1 MIRCIHRSISGS
13 ILAGLAAIALAQ
25 LPTTALAQS
34 ASADLAI
41 RYSAAGEP
49 VKATVNADRAFINI
63 DFNQR
68 AEFAVVRIS
77 GPGYFSL
84 TKRVENSDHAGV
96 DLLKDLDLSAYVD
109 GQIDKQAVAGLEY
122 LPDGQY
128 SFEIMVHTAE
138 GLRHTT
144 RGKFE
149 VFGGNAILLP
159 PKMLIPNSAEGVSD
173 AAKPGLFQ
181 RAVGSIVDFV
191 FPSAHAQGVTA
202 DDFVSI
208 FDNANDDHTRLN
220 FDQTTS
226 GSTEYSLQNFEGDF
240 KILPGI
246 GTPALNNTPFLN
258 IVGSTGKVGF
268 GTDNPQETIHLV
280 TTAGNAG
287 FRLEDSRGAWSINT
301 GGVLEDLGFR
311 IVDFGSGG
319 TSPFR
324 IDTGAPTNSIRVAA
338 NGNIGIGTAAPDSA
352 LTVEKATTAK
362 VVVRNTS
369 ATAAER
375 VGFQLINNGK
385 TRFVIGN
392 TQAGEVWTFDNA
404 GGSFDISRVGT
415 GVAEF
420 SVRNNG
426 DVRMDQGEAFAQ
438 AFNTVSSRT
447 KKTDFKKI
455 KEIEILDKLSALDI
469 SEWRYKA
476 DEEKSKHIGPMA
488 EDFQAIFGLGDGK
501 HLNLA
506 DATGITLAAIQ
517 GLRNENRARLAEL
530 EAENK
535 ALRDKISEI
544 DQIRAELQALKQSR

>member
-1 MIRCIHRSISGS
+1 
-13 ILAGLAAIALAQ
+13 LAGLAAIALAQ

-149 VFGGNAILLP
+149 VFGGNAIMLP

-287 FRLEDSRGAWSINT
+287 FRLEDSRGAWSIN
-301 GGVLEDLGFR
+301 
-311 IVDFGSGG
+311 
-319 TSPFR
+319 
-324 IDTGAPTNSIRVAA
+324 TGAPTNSIRVAA